1 MAIVSYEY
9 YTNEFIGEPIAE
21 CKFAQYVSTATRA
34 INLLTHGRAAKY
46 AALHP
51 VLQEAIRNAICAQIS
66 YYVTNGLEVS
76 VNGNTAGGWTVG
88 KVKVDNGGSSSA
100 GASGGSTMFC
110 ASAIAELEQTG
121 LLNPDVPVVGMPPN
135 LPLLGVW

>member
-1 MAIVSYEY
+1 MAIVSYEF
-9 YTNEFIGEPIAE
+9 YTQEYFGEPIAE
-21 CKFAQYVSTATRA
+21 CKFAQYLAPAIRA
-34 INLLTHGRAAKY
+34 VNLMTHGRAAHF

-88 KVKVDNGGSSSA
+88 KVRVDNGGSSGA
-100 GASGGSTMFC
+100 GASSGRSMLC

>member
-9 YTNEFIGEPIAE
+9 YTQEYFGEPIAE
-21 CKFAQYVSTATRA
+21 CKFAQYVAKATRA
-34 INLLTHGRAAKY
+34 INMLTFGRAAHY
-46 AALHP
+46 AALPP

-66 YYVTNGLEVS
+66 YYVTDGLEVT

-88 KVKVDNGGSSSA
+88 KVKVDNGGSSKA
-100 GASGGSTMFC
+100 GATGASTMLC